1 MNSTSE
7 VCTDNARLAGQAFG
21 DMILSFFG
29 TVWLAGACLHALPDG
44 SAVRTVALGMV
55 IATGVALLLAA
66 RSRWRRYAALPSGP
80 RDPLAERRRMRQF
93 HLINAGQW
101 IAILLAVNI
110 LRNLGLDLWQL
121 PAVIGIVGVHFL
133 LLAPVLQSPR
143 NTVIGAILIVAAL
156 ACPWLG
162 TGPLLAAAPA
172 ATGLTLWLSVLW
184 PRHPAAPRLQA
195 AAA

>member
-1 MNSTSE
+1 MNATSE
-7 VCTDNARLAGQAFG
+7 VCSDNGRLAGQAFG

-29 TVWLAGACLHALPDG
+29 TVWLAGACLYALPAA
-44 SAVRTVALGMV
+44 SAVRMAALGLVMV
-55 IATGVALLLAA
+55 TGAALLLAA
-66 RSRWRRYAALPSGP
+66 RSRWRRYSALPSAP
-80 RDPLAERRRMRQF
+80 RDPLGERRRMRQF

-133 LLAPVLQSPR
+133 LLAPVLHSPR
-143 NTVIGAILIVAAL
+143 NTVIGGVLILAAL

-162 TGPLLAAAPA
+162 AGPLLAAAPA
-172 ATGLTLWLSVLW
+172 VTGLTLWLSVLW
-184 PRHPAAPRLQA
+184 PRQRAVPALHAVA
-195 AAA
+195 A